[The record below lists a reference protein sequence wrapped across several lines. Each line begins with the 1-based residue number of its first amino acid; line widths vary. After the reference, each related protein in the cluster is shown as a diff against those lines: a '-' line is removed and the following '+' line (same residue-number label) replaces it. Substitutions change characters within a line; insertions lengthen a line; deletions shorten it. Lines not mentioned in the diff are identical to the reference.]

1 MAGGWV
7 VNVCV
12 SMDRDVY
19 GRDIAHLYM
28 AQLRKKKRL
37 QGQHAWRSAVHVD
50 LRDWRMAGP
59 CLQERERELCFV
71 LCGTVVDEDGCVSV
85 MVGLCD
91 AGRERV
97 LQEFL

>member
-37 QGQHAWRSAVHVD
+37 QGQHG
-50 LRDWRMAGP
+50 MAQ
-59 CLQERERELCFV
+59 C
-71 LCGTVVDEDGCVSV
+71 T
-85 MVGLCD
+85 
-91 AGRERV
+91 
-97 LQEFL
+97 

>member
-12 SMDRDVY
+12 SMDRDVC
-19 GRDIAHLYM
+19 GRDTAHLYM
-28 AQLRKKKRL
+28 AQLCKKKRL

-59 CLQERERELCFV
+59 RLQERERE
-71 LCGTVVDEDGCVSV
+71 
-85 MVGLCD
+85 
-91 AGRERV
+91 RERGRAV
-97 LQEFL
+97 FRPLWDCGGRRLDV